1 MKDVIEHVRDVI
13 AEKREK
19 MLHPDYAILTEVQS
33 RVLAE
38 MRAELNA
45 LYKQG
50 VIDVGETLNN
60 KYIQIK

>member
-13 AEKREK
+13 EEKKEK
-19 MLHPDYAILTEVQS
+19 MQHPDYAILTEVQS

-38 MRAELNA
+38 LNA

-50 VIDVGETLNN
+50 VIEVGETLNHN
-60 KYIQIK
+60 TLNT